1 MHDTARDADPHARAQ
16 SGDVDADGEIVDA
29 LRRRLDEAIGTDT
42 EGERAE
48 HRERVLRVVAHAKR
62 KPGFP
67 PGVRLVDGEPHYS
80 AAWLDVEPD
89 LLVVGNTHVLETRD
103 GRIFLHDRAR
113 R

>member
-16 SGDVDADGEIVDA
+16 TGDVDADGEIVDA
-29 LRRRLDEAIGTDT
+29 LRRRLDEAIGTDV

-48 HRERVLRVVAHAKR
+48 HRERVLRVAARAKL
-62 KPGFP
+62 G
-67 PGVRLVDGEPHYS
+67 PGVRVVDGELRYS